1 VEVTSKAQHG
11 ATNRQHDAK
20 QPKTRMKL
28 KHNNL
33 QTAKKQG
40 SKGTHKQHPNTEPNM
55 MESSMKAIK
64 WTPNPF
70 I

>member
-1 VEVTSKAQHG
+1 VEVTSKAHHG

-20 QPKTRMKL
+20 QPKTKMKL

-40 SKGTHKQHPNTEPNM
+40 CKGTHKQHPNTKPNM
-55 MESSMKAIK
+55 M
-64 WTPNPF
+64 
-70 I
+70 